1 MKKIDPQNNLT
12 EKDWN
17 ILNNYIDNPPNPNN
31 KLMEA
36 YKKYLEEVSEIKE
49 AYECGDM
56 LGSQPHIEE
65 MFSNPDELIILTEK
79 EFNNKNDEF
88 KNKFI

>member
-49 AYECGDM
+49 AYESGDM

-65 MFSNPDELIILTEK
+65 MFSNPDELIILTEE
-79 EFNNKNDEF
+79 EFNDKNDEF
-88 KNKFI
+88 KKRYE

>member
-1 MKKIDPQNNLT
+1 MKKIDPQN
-12 EKDWN
+12 K
-17 ILNNYIDNPPNPNN
+17 
-31 KLMEA
+31 M
-36 YKKYLEEVSEIKE
+36 YKKFLKEATDIKE
-49 AYECGDM
+49 AYESGDM

>member
-1 MKKIDPQNNLT
+1 MKSY
-12 EKDWN
+12 EK
-17 ILNNYIDNPPNPNN
+17 YFH
-31 KLMEA
+31 K
-36 YKKYLEEVSEIKE
+36 VTEIKE

-65 MFSNPDELIILTEK
+65 MFSNPDELIILTEE

-88 KNKFI
+88 KQRYE

>member
-1 MKKIDPQNNLT
+1 MND
-12 EKDWN
+12 
-17 ILNNYIDNPPNPNN
+17 NYKNF
-31 KLMEA
+31 
-36 YKKYLEEVSEIKE
+36 LEEAISIKE
-49 AYECGDM
+49 AYESGDL

-65 MFSNPDELIILTEK
+65 MFSNPDELIILTEE